1 MHYSPV
7 RRSSAGCKHPLLPLD
22 LHVLSLPPAFNLS
35 HDQTLQFKS
44 YKNPKI
50 LYSCSRQN
58 SISTSHCPDISYPKY
73 LGQRPHELLGQL
85 FKERLSCCSI
95 KAAYS
100 TSFRHLVNRLF
111 FGVFR
116 PRKATKNHPAYC
128 LFRGAHSTVNCL
140 PVNCFL
146 KNFKTQFLQHFQA
159 VALRIW
165 SRLSGLPL
173 EGDAHST
180 DLPGGVNGDSE
191 KNSKSPKIGHAV
203 IRTRAIFFLPAW
215 ITQSSPSTN
224 IRSPSNC

>member
-1 MHYSPV
+1 TFPTRRSSDLTTRQIPKHYSPV
-7 RRSSAGCKHPLLPLD
+7 RRSSAGSKLPLLPLD

-73 LGQRPHELLGQL
+73 LGQRPHELLGEL

-100 TSFRHLVNRLF
+100 TSFRCPVNR
-111 FGVFR
+111 
-116 PRKATKNHPAYC
+116 
-128 LFRGAHSTVNCL
+128 
-140 PVNCFL
+140 FL
-146 KNFKTQFLQHFQA
+146 KNFQTRFLQYFQT
-159 VALRIW
+159 VAFRFLA
-165 SRLSGLPL
+165 RLSGLPL

-180 DLPGGVNGDSE
+180 DPSRGVN
-191 KNSKSPKIGHAV
+191 A
-203 IRTRAIFFLPAW
+203 
-215 ITQSSPSTN
+215 
-224 IRSPSNC
+224 